1 MDVIAEIVKNLLV
14 IIIMSSF
21 LEIILPDGN
30 IKPFVRFAI
39 GLFVLIAVLSP
50 SLAYLYSDKNL
61 QISVWDERVSDDLS
75 KKIEA
80 GGQKIRQEIESQ
92 QKQQIKQKL
101 EGQISAVTVLIPGV
115 DDVHAQ
121 AFMGDDGS
129 LQKLQVTV
137 RPGVNQAVE
146 QVSQVNALS
155 DSSEL
160 KNDQEKADIQN
171 KLVQIINNLY
181 GLNAEN
187 IEIKFE
193 GG

>member
-1 MDVIAEIVKNLLV
+1 MDVIADIVKNLLV

-39 GLFVLIAVLSP
+39 GLFVLVAVLSP
-50 SLAYLYSDKNL
+50 SLAYLYSDKDF
-61 QISVWDERVSDDLS
+61 QISVWDDRVSDDLS
-75 KKIEA
+75 QKIEA
-80 GGQKIRQEIESQ
+80 GGQKIRQEIEGR
-92 QKQQIKQKL
+92 QKQQIRQKL
-101 EGQISAVTVLIPGV
+101 EGQISAVTVLVPGV
-115 DDVHAQ
+115 DDVQ
-121 AFMGDDGS
+121 ARVSVGDDGS
-129 LQKLQVTV
+129 LQKLEVTV

-160 KNDQEKADIQN
+160 KTDQEKADIQK
-171 KLVQIINNLY
+171 KLVQIIKSLY
-181 GLNAEN
+181 GLNDEN
-187 IEIKFE
+187 IKIKFE

>member
-39 GLFVLIAVLSP
+39 GLFVLVAVLSP
-50 SLAYLYSDKNL
+50 SLSYLYSDKNL

-75 KKIEA
+75 KKVEA
-80 GGQKIRQEIESQ
+80 GGQKIRQEIEGQ
-92 QKQQIKQKL
+92 QKQKIKQKL

-115 DDVHAQ
+115 DDVHTQ

-137 RPGVNQAVE
+137 KPGVNQAVE
-146 QVSQVNALS
+146 QVSPVNALS

-160 KNDQEKADIQN
+160 KNDREKADIQ
-171 KLVQIINNLY
+171 KRLVQILNNLY
-181 GLNAEN
+181 GLKAEN
-187 IEIKFE
+187 IEINFE